1 MAERVAII
9 GIGLIGG
16 SLALALRE
24 AGFCREIAGVSN
36 DPGERDKAL
45 ELGVVD
51 EVHEDPA
58 AAVEGADL
66 TVVAVPLGAFGAVF
80 DRIAGAVGGQAVITD
95 VGSAKG
101 SVVEQARLLLG
112 EALPR
117 FVPGHPIAGT
127 ERNGVEAAFAGLYRG
142 HRVILTPLPE
152 TDPGALERV
161 RAMWRAAGAEPEEME
176 VDYHDRILA
185 ATSRLPHMLAYSLV
199 DCLAQME
206 EAEDLFR
213 LAAGGFEDFTRIAS
227 SSPEM
232 WRDIVFANREAL
244 LGALYRYA
252 EHLQGLI
259 QAIERGDGEA
269 VVASFRR
276 AKQARDAFVSRRRGL
291 LPTEHGEC

>member
-1 MAERVAII
+1 M
-9 GIGLIGG
+9 
-16 SLALALRE
+16 ALRE

-36 DPGERDKAL
+36 DPAEREKAL
-45 ELGVVD
+45 ALQVVD
-51 EVHEDPA
+51 QVFADPA
-58 AAVEGADL
+58 EAVAGAEL
-66 TVVAVPLGAFGAVF
+66 VVVAVPLGAFGAVF
-80 DRIAGAVGGQAVITD
+80 DRIAGAVGEQAVITD

-112 EALPR
+112 QALPR

-152 TDPGALERV
+152 TDPAALTLV
-161 RAMWRAAGAEPEEME
+161 RAMWRATGAEPEEMA

-185 ATSRLPHMLAYSLV
+185 ATSHLPHMLAYSLV

-206 EAEDLFR
+206 EAKDLFR

-244 LGALYRYA
+244 LGALHRYR
-252 EHLQGLI
+252 
-259 QAIERGDGEA
+259 
-269 VVASFRR
+269 
-276 AKQARDAFVSRRRGL
+276 
-291 LPTEHGEC
+291 